1 MYNWSKG
8 IVQWTIKDTLYL
20 SVVFSWDLP
29 KAHRIAEAS
38 KKKVI
43 IGGPAAKLNGI
54 ESDPL
59 PYPPLSFHNPLATFT
74 TRGCV
79 NHCEFCGVPDLE
91 GELRELPSWDPRPVI
106 CDNNLLAASRKHF
119 DKVIDSLKS
128 MPFVDFNQGLEASR
142 ITIYHALRMAELKAV
157 KVRFAFDS
165 ISEETSV
172 MDAIKTA
179 QEVGIKDI
187 GCYCLIGF
195 KDTPED
201 ANYRL
206 ELIRSTGALPNP
218 MRYQPLKCQHK
229 DEFVEK
235 GWTEK
240 QLQDMMRYYSKLNYL
255 GHIPFKEYHHGN
267 YTENGVLPL

>member
-8 IVQWTIKDTLYL
+8 IVQWTIRDTLYL
-20 SVVFSWDLP
+20 SVVFSWDLE
-29 KAHRIAEAS
+29 KAYRIAEAS
-38 KKKVI
+38 KKKVV
-43 IGGPAAKLNGI
+43 IGGPAAKLAGI
-54 ESDPL
+54 EYDEL
-59 PYPPLSFHNPLATFT
+59 PYQVLTFHNPLATFT

-79 NHCEFCGVPDLE
+79 NNCGFCAVPKLE
-91 GELRELPSWDPRPVI
+91 GQLQELSTWEPGLVV

-119 DKVIDSLKS
+119 DKVINSLKS

-142 ITIYHALRMAELKAV
+142 FTLYHASRMAELKAV

-165 ISEETSV
+165 ISEETNV

-179 QEVGIKDI
+179 QRAGIKDI

-195 KDTPED
+195 NDTPED
-201 ANYRL
+201 AKYRL

-218 MRYQPLKCQHK
+218 MRFQPLMCRHK
-229 DEFVEK
+229 DEFVDK

-240 QLQDMMRYYSKLNYL
+240 QLKDMMRYYSKLNYL
-255 GHIPFKEYHHGN
+255 GHIPFNEYHRGH